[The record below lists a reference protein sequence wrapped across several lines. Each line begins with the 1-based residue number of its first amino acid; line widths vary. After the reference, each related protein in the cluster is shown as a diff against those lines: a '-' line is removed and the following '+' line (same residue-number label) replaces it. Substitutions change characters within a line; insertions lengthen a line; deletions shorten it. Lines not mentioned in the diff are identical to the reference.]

1 MAFEELKTRLNMLL
15 TNMENVPEDAH
26 ELLEQLNLEINQF
39 KATGQPVPEDLARLQ
54 ARLQE
59 EFQID
64 PKT

>member
-54 ARLQE
+54 AKLQE

>member
-15 TNMENVPEDAH
+15 TNMESVPEDAH

-39 KATGQPVPEDLARLQ
+39 KATGQPVPDDLAQLQ

-59 EFQID
+59 EFQKD
-64 PKT
+64 AKQ